1 MSLSQLRLKTVEYL
15 LVDLTR
21 AAQDPCEEKHSA
33 PLRDRQRGLT
43 WGETRCLPKS
53 SATECRR
60 LVKGIPAALFVALR
74 SALRRADSKL
84 A

>member
-21 AAQDPCEEKHSA
+21 VAQDPCEEKHSA

-43 WGETRCLPKS
+43 WGETRCSPKALQRNAVGLLRGCQPPS
-53 SATECRR
+53 S
-60 LVKGIPAALFVALR
+60 
-74 SALRRADSKL
+74 
-84 A
+84 